1 MDTPLRRVES
11 RPAIVLIVFTIAGC
25 LVTGCRRQTPSTPVS
40 GAPSAAEMSWEAQ
53 IASVRNGEGSEIR
66 VINQPIDADQ
76 WSELNQDCD
85 NLTIL
90 DVETLNVPEDSLSVL
105 SGLPQLRRL
114 QRYQRDGRA
123 RFHDGQLLPLRPRT
137 WRVGRSGQ
145 NGGALRRRHA
155 VRGRWPGACVRHR
168 VALRP

>member
-1 MDTPLRRVES
+1 MCPSLDRNLQMDTPLRRVES

-105 SGLPQLRRL
+105 SGLPQLR
-114 QRYQRDGRA
+114 
-123 RFHDGQLLPLRPRT
+123 
-137 WRVGRSGQ
+137 
-145 NGGALRRRHA
+145 
-155 VRGRWPGACVRHR
+155 
-168 VALRP
+168 